1 MNRPVTAFALV
12 VALMALGA
20 CGSSKLEPLAPGDRI
35 LAFGDSLTA
44 GIGAATQHSYPTVLA
59 QLSGLDVVNAGV
71 SGETTA
77 DGMQRLPGELERV
90 SPALLVL
97 TEGGNDI
104 LRNVSSRVIKENLR
118 AMIEYA
124 NSRGVPVVL
133 IGVPQKNL
141 FSSVAPLYR
150 ELAEEYALVFDDAL
164 LSDLLR
170 APRYKSDMVHFNE
183 RGYRAMAE
191 AIYALL
197 DDNGAIP

>member
-1 MNRPVTAFALV
+1 MLALLAV
-12 VALMALGA
+12 LMLLDA
-20 CGSSKLEPLAPGDRI
+20 CGSSKLEPLARGDRI

-44 GIGAATQHSYPTVLA
+44 GIGAATQHSYPADLA

-77 DGMQRLPGELERV
+77 EGMQRLPGELERA

-124 NSRGVPVVL
+124 SSRGVPVVL

-150 ELAEEYALVFDDAL
+150 ELAEEYGLVFDDAL

-170 APRYKSDMVHFNE
+170 TPRYKSDMVHFNE

-197 DDNGAIP
+197 EDNGAIP

>member
-1 MNRPVTAFALV
+1 MFALLAV
-12 VALMALGA
+12 LMLLAA
-20 CGSSKLEPLAPGDRI
+20 CGASKLEPLAPGDRI

-59 QLSGLDVVNAGV
+59 QLSGLDVVNAGI
-71 SGETTA
+71 SGETTEE
-77 DGMQRLPGELERV
+77 GLQRLPGELERV
-90 SPALLVL
+90 APALLVL

-104 LRNVSSRVIKENLR
+104 LRNVSSRIIKENLR
-118 AMIEYA
+118 AMIEHA
-124 NSRGVPVVL
+124 NRRGIPVVL

-150 ELAEEYALVFDDAL
+150 ELAEEYALVFDDTL

-170 APRYKSDMVHFNE
+170 TPRYKADMVHFNE

-191 AIYALL
+191 GIYALL
-197 DDNGAIP
+197 EDNGAIP